1 MGIEAAGRRASV
13 LVDSARGGQAG
24 SRFSGNNG
32 LNGPLSPP
40 TRGEAAANQRRIPM
54 EPILGVEPILI
65 VIVVVLLFGGG
76 SYWGRRHGHW

>member
-1 MGIEAAGRRASV
+1 
-13 LVDSARGGQAG
+13 
-24 SRFSGNNG
+24 
-32 LNGPLSPP
+32 
-40 TRGEAAANQRRIPM
+40 M